1 MCATLGTALTVEQA
15 RLLKRYAPEI
25 WVSYDGDAA
34 GQHAILRALDIFDQ
48 EGIRAR
54 VLDFPGGMDP
64 DEYVRAYGPQALE
77 TLEPMEATAYRMKQ
91 EMNGRDLS
99 TQEGRKLPVPHCLE
113 GTDGWQIDAA
123 LAVEDAPVF
132 DKPGF
137 GSPALIEYLRSLP
150 TLEGVEFIGLC
161 TDICV
166 ITNAMMTKGA
176 LPEVPLS
183 VRADCCAGVTP
194 QSHET
199 ALQAMRMCQISI
211 V

>member
-1 MCATLGTALTVEQA
+1 MKVLAIIDMQKDFIDGALGTKEAIAIVPKVAA
-15 RLLKRYAPEI
+15 RLAQA
-25 WVSYDGDAA
+25 WADGETVVFTRDTH
-34 GQHAILRALDIFDQ
+34 HADYLL
-48 EGIRAR
+48 
-54 VLDFPGGMDP
+54 
-64 DEYVRAYGPQALE
+64 
-77 TLEPMEATAYRMKQ
+77 
-91 EMNGRDLS
+91 

-150 TLEGVEFIGLC
+150 ALEGVEFIGLC

-183 VRADCCAGVTP
+183 VRADCCAGVTA